1 MTPLPESAARRYG
14 RVFDEIAAE
23 YDRHRPA
30 YPGELIDQ
38 ACRVAGIG
46 SGDRVL
52 EVGCGGGQLTRSLAG
67 RGLRVTA
74 VDPGTNLI
82 ALARQNLD
90 GAAEVEFVNAQFEDA
105 RLPRERFRAMFSA
118 SAFHWVDP
126 EVSWQRAADV
136 LVPGGTL
143 ALVSY
148 FGLEETRSRQ
158 DQDAALAAMRRVAP
172 DIAASWP
179 AYRDLDGTL
188 AGIER
193 HRGNVSQ
200 AWSWLGS
207 YDIGR
212 DYAGRL
218 FGDVQAAVMPKLAE
232 HTPDQLNAVVRTMS
246 FYARLSPD
254 QRRALEREY
263 EAIYQRFGRPIR
275 ASTIAVLLTAR
286 RRADPA
292 GAKGQQWQRQLTRRR
307 STTTPSPPPTPC
319 PTSSEQPSPRS
330 ATPGRGAH

>member
-1 MTPLPESAARRYG
+1 MTPPPESDARRYG
-14 RVFDEIAAE
+14 RVFDQIAAE

-30 YPGELIDQ
+30 YPDELIDQ
-38 ACRVAGIG
+38 ACRAAGLG

-52 EVGCGGGQLTRSLAG
+52 EVGCGSGQLTRSLAG

-74 VDPGTNLI
+74 LEPGTNLI
-82 ALARQNLD
+82 ALARQNLA
-90 GAAEVEFVNAQFEDA
+90 GAGEVEFVNAQFEEA
-105 RLPRERFRAMFSA
+105 RLPRERFRAVFSA

-148 FGLEETRSRQ
+148 FGLSEARTKQ
-158 DQDAALAAMRRVAP
+158 DQDAALAAIRRVAP
-172 DIAASWP
+172 DIAARWP
-179 AYRDLDGTL
+179 AYRDLDATL
-188 AGIER
+188 AGAER
-193 HRGNVSQ
+193 HRGNISR

-218 FGDVQAAVMPKLAE
+218 FGDVQAAVMPRLAE
-232 HTPDQLNAVVRTMS
+232 HTADQLSAAVRTMS
-246 FYARLSPD
+246 CYARLSPG

-286 RRADPA
+286 RRGEAPEAPA
-292 GAKGQQWQRQLTRRR
+292 APGG
-307 STTTPSPPPTPC
+307 SP
-319 PTSSEQPSPRS
+319 
-330 ATPGRGAH
+330 A

>member
-30 YPGELIDQ
+30 YPDELIDQ

-46 SGDRVL
+46 SGDLVL
-52 EVGCGGGQLTRSLAG
+52 EVGCGSGQLTRSLAG

-74 VDPGTNLI
+74 LEPGINLI
-82 ALARQNLD
+82 SLARQNLA
-90 GAAEVEFVNAQFEDA
+90 GAGAVEFVNARFEDA
-105 RLPRERFRAMFSA
+105 QLPRERFLAVFSA

-126 EVSWQRAADV
+126 AASWQRAADV

-143 ALVSY
+143 ALVQY
-148 FGLEETRSRQ
+148 FGMEEARSKQ
-158 DQDAALAAMRRVAP
+158 DQDAALAAVRKVAP
-172 DIAASWP
+172 DIAATWP
-179 AYRDLDGTL
+179 AYRDLGATL

-193 HRGNVSQ
+193 HRDNISR

-212 DYAGRL
+212 DCAGRL
-218 FGDVQAAVMPKLAE
+218 FGDVQAAVMPKLIE
-232 HTPDQLNAVVRTMS
+232 HTPDELGALVRTMS
-246 FYARLSPD
+246 FYARLSPA
-254 QRRALEREY
+254 QRQALDREH
-263 EAIYQRFGRPIR
+263 ESLYQRFGRPIR

-286 RRADPA
+286 RRDDPSEANGQDKA
-292 GAKGQQWQRQLTRRR
+292 G
-307 STTTPSPPPTPC
+307 SP
-319 PTSSEQPSPRS
+319 
-330 ATPGRGAH
+330 A